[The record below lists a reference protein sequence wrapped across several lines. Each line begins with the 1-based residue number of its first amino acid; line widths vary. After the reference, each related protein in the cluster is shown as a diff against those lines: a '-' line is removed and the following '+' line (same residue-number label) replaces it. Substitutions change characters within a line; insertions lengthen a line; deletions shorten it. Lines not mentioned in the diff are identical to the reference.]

1 MPASRLIKSTGTNWG
16 ATEQSLKILFNM
28 VILLNLEFV
37 LGSLVVKQ
45 HSATVIEVLE
55 LSSNFY
61 SQTYPPICR
70 IFKLRRTRKP
80 SLHQFRK
87 RSAYTKPGFLKS
99 CSRSYMSNPKLLLT
113 LLNISQDPISG
124 IIFILCYLRNIACCG
139 FTYHCS
145 SVPSAH
151 DTTGGKVIL
160 ITNPYQAYKVVLS
173 ARTIQIPK
181 LFHAT
186 PWYVSLEN

>member
-1 MPASRLIKSTGTNWG
+1 MPDFQITADKKTVLTPVPQTQRLY
-16 ATEQSLKILFNM
+16 IL
-28 VILLNLEFV
+28 
-37 LGSLVVKQ
+37 
-45 HSATVIEVLE
+45 
-55 LSSNFY
+55 
-61 SQTYPPICR
+61 
-70 IFKLRRTRKP
+70 
-80 SLHQFRK
+80 
-87 RSAYTKPGFLKS
+87 GFLKS
-99 CSRSYMSNPKLLLT
+99 CSRSHMSNPKLLLT
-113 LLNISQDPISG
+113 VLNISQDPISG
-124 IIFILCYLRNIACCG
+124 IIFILCYLMNIACWG

-160 ITNPYQAYKVVLS
+160 ITNPYQAHKVVLS